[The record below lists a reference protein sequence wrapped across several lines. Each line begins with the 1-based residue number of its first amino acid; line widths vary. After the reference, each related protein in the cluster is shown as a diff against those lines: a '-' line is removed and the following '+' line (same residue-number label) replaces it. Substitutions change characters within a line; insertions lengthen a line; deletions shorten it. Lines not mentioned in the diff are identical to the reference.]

1 MEMGDS
7 RYLSPIPALQID
19 LNLFGM
25 GQIRLSKVLFRTPL
39 PSRARPHR
47 PGWSDQAVEPEYE
60 EEGWAGISA
69 APLGSGQLPSGGAG
83 TAPASMAA
91 PSPGGNAL
99 PFIWTER
106 STPTH
111 FVWSKSTLHPKCVC
125 CWADVIVPACARV
138 TLNFPSSHLN
148 LSRSFLQAP
157 QGAPELLPAGGGWAG
172 GGCPQ
177 PAGGGWRGRHEG
189 GGADGRQAVGR
200 R

>member
-1 MEMGDS
+1 MAVCPKSITGGLFMEMGDS

-47 PGWSDQAVEPEYE
+47 PGWSDQALEPEYE

-69 APLGSGQLPSGGAG
+69 APLGSGQLPRGGAG
-83 TAPASMAA
+83 TTPASMAA

-138 TLNFPSSHLN
+138 TLNFPSPASSPFPL
-148 LSRSFLQAP
+148 FLAGP
-157 QGAPELLPAGGGWAG
+157 PKGARALACWRRM
-172 GGCPQ
+172 
-177 PAGGGWRGRHEG
+177 GGWRMSST
-189 GGADGRQAVGR
+189 GR
-200 R
+200 RWVEGQA